1 MIFMILDIFSTRVVS
16 WSLATKNKI
25 RKKLKTYSSFN
36 LGSFQNAR
44 RESCAILLFSR
55 SLQINLFKT
64 FILTLTSTSRTNQ
77 RKSLVSQFNR
87 N

>member
-1 MIFMILDIFSTRVVS
+1 MILDIFSTRVVS
-16 WSLATKNKI
+16 WSLATKKKL
-25 RKKLKTYSSFN
+25 KKLKTYSSFN

-44 RESCAILLFSR
+44 GESCAISLFSR
-55 SLQINLFKT
+55 SLQNNLFKT

-77 RKSLVSQFNR
+77 RKSLVSQFNH